1 MGSLLLWKDLIS
13 GFPTAGKC
21 LKQRGSSDKG
31 FVVGV
36 EFNLLSEEGPIPHC
50 YKRPGKRRRSRRAGR
65 HSLDCT
71 CLPKMEQ
78 NGTKENG
85 RSEETPACGPPRPVQ
100 VQDIRFTKV
109 NGRRVTCC
117 RPLYTSKLFHFH
129 RSSSTIN
136 GSSPAGGGLSQL
148 STQQQVA
155 NSVRWKKRTR
165 SEGFNECRGFTPSA
179 TSAGSSAHNLWKLLP
194 FLRFALGTT

>member
-1 MGSLLLWKDLIS
+1 MATHLHVSLLYDRGCSSSGALIGLGRAGWMGSLLLWKDLIS

-36 EFNLLSEEGPIPHC
+36 EFNLLSEEGLKPHC
-50 YKRPGKRRRSRRAGR
+50 YKRSGKRRQSRRAGR
-65 HSLDCT
+65 QSLDCT

-85 RSEETPACGPPRPVQ
+85 RSEENPASGPPQPVH

-109 NGRRVTCC
+109 NGRQVTCG
-117 RPLYTSKLFHFH
+117 RRLHTSAAPLN
-129 RSSSTIN
+129 SST
-136 GSSPAGGGLSQL
+136 
-148 STQQQVA
+148 STDL
-155 NSVRWKKRTR
+155 
-165 SEGFNECRGFTPSA
+165 
-179 TSAGSSAHNLWKLLP
+179 H
-194 FLRFALGTT
+194 